1 MGKQENRGTRRTKL
15 RMETAMIELLK
26 EKSIEKITVRE
37 LIERADVIGFL
48 LDDGRKSD
56 WVIEIKTSHM
66 PEAQILGS
74 AIGQKVVDQVPYMIG
89 LNRWLGDTLTQEIKD
104 YLKNMGAAAASNGAV
119 GLYHVD
125 HLTSEAVEQ
134 GESLIRP
141 SAKHYVIDEAEL
153 QRVKNNYPC
162 IWKEPE
168 KDPQLCFLGCPH
180 FSEIEILDCLSRID
194 KKSTNNRRK
203 KLRFQPS
210 LR

>member
-1 MGKQENRGTRRTKL
+1 
-15 RMETAMIELLK
+15 METAMIELLK

-89 LNRWLGDTLTQEIKD
+89 LDRWLGDTLTQETKD

-125 HLTSEAVEQ
+125 HLT
-134 GESLIRP
+134 P
-141 SAKHYVIDEAEL
+141 
-153 QRVKNNYPC
+153 
-162 IWKEPE
+162 
-168 KDPQLCFLGCPH
+168 
-180 FSEIEILDCLSRID
+180 
-194 KKSTNNRRK
+194 
-203 KLRFQPS
+203 
-210 LR
+210 

>member
-1 MGKQENRGTRRTKL
+1 
-15 RMETAMIELLK
+15 
-26 EKSIEKITVRE
+26 
-37 LIERADVIGFL
+37 
-48 LDDGRKSD
+48 
-56 WVIEIKTSHM
+56 M

-89 LNRWLGDTLTQEIKD
+89 LDRWLGDTLTQETKD